1 MTIHKPSWFSSE
13 HVMVSTAPTCGLTKG
28 GRLLHKVDPVSAARI
43 KRTDPETG
51 ALVDAV
57 DDRLLEDMETLQD
70 KGSAGTHQGSKL
82 TETLAFVPA
91 DQVTL
96 GCAVPAYYDRR
107 YHQQFQEELAKPA
120 LASFTSATLGDLL
133 SREVV
138 VIRGGHG
145 SPSQE
150 QRIGEIPYI
159 KVSDLR
165 AGFVNI
171 NPTNRVPLAV
181 AERFWKG
188 KQSGLQAFDL
198 ICPERTSKNI
208 GDFCMIMPGQ
218 ERVLTTKEVIV
229 IRPGPAA
236 NFDNFYLL
244 WAMTLKIV
252 RDQWRRVIFMQTNR
266 EDVGDRYLEI
276 EVPVPPSREVAD
288 NVSAPFRNYYS
299 TLANARTELQG
310 YLAADNAHHFFVAGG
325 AEDVSEQAEF
335 SLDGASGEAGEQH

>member
-1 MTIHKPSWFSSE
+1 M
-13 HVMVSTAPTCGLTKG
+13 
-28 GRLLHKVDPVSAARI
+28 
-43 KRTDPETG
+43 
-51 ALVDAV
+51 
-57 DDRLLEDMETLQD
+57 
-70 KGSAGTHQGSKL
+70 
-82 TETLAFVPA
+82 
-91 DQVTL
+91 
-96 GCAVPAYYDRR
+96 
-107 YHQQFQEELAKPA
+107 
-120 LASFTSATLGDLL
+120 GDLL
-133 SREVV
+133 EAGVLT
-138 VIRGGHG
+138 IRGGHG

-150 QRIGEIPYI
+150 QRIGEVPYI

-218 ERVLTTKEVIV
+218 EQVLTTKEVIV
-229 IRPGPAA
+229 LRATEKA

-266 EDVGDRYLEI
+266 EDVGKRYLEI
-276 EVPVPPSREVAD
+276 EIPLPPSRKKAD
-288 NVSAPFRNYYS
+288 DVSAPFRTYY
-299 TLANARTELQG
+299 TALAGARTELHS
-310 YLAADNAHHFFVAGG
+310 YLAKDNAHHFFVAGTSD
-325 AEDVSEQAEF
+325 ETV
-335 SLDGASGEAGEQH
+335 GEALLAKPV